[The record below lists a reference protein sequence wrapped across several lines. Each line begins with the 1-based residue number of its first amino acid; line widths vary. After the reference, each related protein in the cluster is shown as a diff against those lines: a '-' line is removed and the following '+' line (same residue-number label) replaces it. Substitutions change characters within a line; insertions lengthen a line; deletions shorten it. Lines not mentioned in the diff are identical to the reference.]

1 MTKRIRNTA
10 RMILGVLFGMIG
22 VVGFILPLVPG
33 TPFLL
38 IAAACFNSMEPEEPP
53 AATRSAQGTESAQP
67 MA

>member
-1 MTKRIRNTA
+1 MV
-10 RMILGVLFGMIG
+10 LGVVFGIIG

-38 IAAACFNSMEPEEPP
+38 IAAACFNAMEPEEAP
-53 AATRSAQGTESAQP
+53 AATSHAQAPESAPP